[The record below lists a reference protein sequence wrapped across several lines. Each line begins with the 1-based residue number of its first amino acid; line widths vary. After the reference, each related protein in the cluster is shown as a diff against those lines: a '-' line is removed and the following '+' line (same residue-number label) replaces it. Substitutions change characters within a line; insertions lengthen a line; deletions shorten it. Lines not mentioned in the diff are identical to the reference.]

1 MTEQV
6 LNKPLSGEEIR
17 QMIVNQ
23 VVKMLAGDI
32 RLAGHHAF
40 PACSFNVKIHLE
52 LAHSQLSPVDREISG
67 GVGTMPAPQPDWPVT
82 PVMDETVPEMPPN
95 EARVENDL
103 PVPVLTKDDK
113 CRPVEKKVK
122 YSRDKLRQTKAK

>member
-1 MTEQV
+1 MTEKV

-52 LAHSQLSPVDREISG
+52 LAHSQLSPVEREVSDVIGDSTGLDIDRDDKE
-67 GVGTMPAPQPDWPVT
+67 A
-82 PVMDETVPEMPPN
+82 TVPEMSPN

-103 PVPVLTKDDK
+103 PVPVLTKDEK
-113 CRPVEKKVK
+113 GRPVEKKVK